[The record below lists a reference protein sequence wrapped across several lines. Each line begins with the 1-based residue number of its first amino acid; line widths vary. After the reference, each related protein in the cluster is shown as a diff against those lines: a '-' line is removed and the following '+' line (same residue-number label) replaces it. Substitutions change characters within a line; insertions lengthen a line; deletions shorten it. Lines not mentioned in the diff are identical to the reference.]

1 MGTFS
6 EAVILYAG
14 MRPDWDV
21 DRKRLAGM
29 ERFARPRGIRVETIS
44 SAECTRETVREALV
58 RLRPIGVVAEC
69 HDSRCLPRKSWF
81 GRVPTVFLNPPA
93 RHEWRDVARVVCDEA
108 AVARMAFDEL
118 SAGNPPCYEV
128 ITFIDREPWAIARIR
143 AFRECCAAAGAEC
156 RVTVL
161 PNPSFRKSDAR
172 EAECAE
178 RMAEWAAAL
187 PQRCA
192 VFAVNGHVEHRAARA
207 FAAVR
212 RSLPRSATLCGADG
226 TESLPE
232 DRELAERTSA
242 VKIDFELSGY
252 LAARMLGQI
261 PGGSRFR
268 ETGIVATYGPLLVSR
283 RASTRGH
290 GRSADFVLVALD
302 TIRCKAC
309 NGLSAEELADRSGV
323 SRSLFFLRFKEAMG
337 HTVHDEIALVRLE
350 TAYSLL
356 SGTDYPI
363 GAVADMCGFGS
374 HVEARIVFRARTGM
388 SMSRW
393 RALHRR

>member
-1 MGTFS
+1 MMGTAPS
-6 EAVILYAG
+6 ILYAG

-21 DRKRLAGM
+21 DHKRLAGM
-29 ERFARPRGIRVETIS
+29 ERFAKPRGIRVETIS
-44 SAECTRETVREALV
+44 PASCNRETVREAIA
-58 RLRPIGVVAEC
+58 RLRPLGCVAEC
-69 HDSRCLPRKSWF
+69 HGTRCLPRRFWF
-81 GRVPTVFLNPPA
+81 GRVPTVFLNQAPG
-93 RHEWRDVARVVCDEA
+93 REWRNVARVVCDEA

-128 ITFIDREPWAIARIR
+128 AIFTSTDRQPWAIERIR

-161 PNPSFRKSDAR
+161 PNPAGAKTDAGK
-172 EAECAE
+172 AECAR
-178 RMAEWAAAL
+178 RMEEWAAAL

-192 VFAVNGHVEHRAARA
+192 VFAVNGHVERRAARA

-212 RSLPRSATLCGADG
+212 RSLPRTATLCGADG
-226 TESLPE
+226 TESRPE
-232 DRELAERTSA
+232 DRHLAERTSA

-252 LAARMLGQI
+252 LAARMLADAS
-261 PGGSRFR
+261 GGDVAGPR
-268 ETGIVATYGPLLVSR
+268 VATYGPLLVIR
-283 RASTRGH
+283 RDSTRGR
-290 GRSADFVLVALD
+290 GRREDFVLKALD
-302 TIRCKAC
+302 DIRREAC
-309 NGLSAEELADRSGV
+309 GGISAEALAARSGV

-337 HTVHDEIALVRLE
+337 HTVHDEINLVRLE
-350 TAYSLL
+350 TAFSLL
-356 SGTDYPI
+356 SGTDYSI

-393 RALHRR
+393 RVLHRR